1 MGSVQTEIVPTRLF
15 AESSPARSHISEETL
30 MRRITPLVALSLS
43 GVLLLSAC
51 GQDVA
56 ADNPSSGSSG
66 NSSTKSEPAKDGGS
80 ITVRGCTPQ
89 NPLIPANTN
98 ETCGGNVLDAVTAKL
113 VHYNSDTAA
122 PEMDIAKSIETSD
135 NQNFT
140 VKLNPDYKFS
150 DGTVV
155 KASNF
160 VDAWN
165 WDAYGPNAQQNSY
178 FFEPI
183 AGYTDLQCADEACK
197 TKPKTDKMSGL
208 KVVDD
213 TTFTIKTSEKVSN
226 LKVRLGYT
234 AFAPLPDAF
243 LKDPTNAKWKKM
255 PIGAGPFTITSNTAT
270 AITFEKNKN
279 YSGKNKAHVDKVT
292 YKIYND
298 AAPAFNDTVANNLD
312 VTDLIPTDQLTNDQ
326 WKQSLPNRWGIRQ
339 SGITQTITPGTKDA
353 QLKNVDLRKALAM
366 DIDRATITKQI
377 FAGSRAPSDGWV
389 SPVVDGYKKDQCGEW
404 CKYDKTKAKAL
415 YDKAGGYKGTLTIAV
430 NGDGD
435 HKGWSQ
441 AVCNGWKK
449 DLGLNC
455 QLKVTPDF
463 KTLRDQVTKRELSG
477 FFRTGWQMDYPSI
490 ENFLTP
496 LYATG
501 ASSNDGDYSNKQ
513 FDAKLKA
520 AAAATSDE
528 EANKLYQEAEKVLA
542 TDMPVIPLWT
552 SSTPFGWSDK
562 VTNVKLTPFG
572 TIDLSAISVK

>member
-1 MGSVQTEIVPTRLF
+1 
-15 AESSPARSHISEETL
+15 
-30 MRRITPLVALSLS
+30 MRRISPVVALSVA
-43 GVLLLSAC
+43 GVLALSAC

-56 ADNPSSGSSG
+56 APSDTSS
-66 NSSTKSEPAKDGGS
+66 NSSASTSTSSEPAKDGGT
-80 ITVRGCTPQ
+80 ITIRGCTPQ

-122 PEMDIAKSIETSD
+122 PELDIAESIDTTD

-140 VKLNPDYKFS
+140 VKIKSGYKFS
-150 DGTVV
+150 DGTEV

-183 AGYTDLQCADEACK
+183 EGYADLQCSDDTCK
-197 TKPKTDKMSGL
+197 AKPKADKMTGL

-213 TTFTIKTSEKVSN
+213 HTFTIKTTEKVSN

-243 LKDPTNAKWKKM
+243 LKDPKNTKWAKM
-255 PIGAGPFTITSNTAT
+255 PIGAGPFTVTANSAT
-270 AITFEKNKN
+270 QIELTRNKD
-279 YSGKNKAHVDKVT
+279 YSGSYKAHVDKVI

-298 AAPAFNDTVANNLD
+298 AAPAYNDTVANQLD

-326 WKQSLPNRWGIRQ
+326 WKQDLANRWGIRQ
-339 SGITQTITPGTKDA
+339 SGVFQSITPSSKDK
-353 QLKNVDLRKALAM
+353 QLANADLIKALSM

-377 FAGSRAPSDGWV
+377 FAGSRTPADGWV
-389 SPVVDGYKKDQCGEW
+389 SPVVDGYVKNACGDL
-404 CKYDKTKAKAL
+404 CTYDKAKAKEL
-415 YDKAGGYKGTLTIAV
+415 YQKSGGYKGTLTIAV

-435 HKGWSQ
+435 HKAWSQ
-441 AVCNGWKK
+441 AVCNGWKN
-449 DLGLNC
+449 DLGVDC

-463 KTLRDQVTKRELSG
+463 KTLRDQVNKRELTG

-501 ASSNDGDYSNKQ
+501 ASSNDGDYSNKA
-513 FDAKLKA
+513 FDAKLKE
-520 AAAATSDE
+520 AAAATDE
-528 EANKLYQEAEKVLA
+528 KQANTLYGDAEKMLAEKVPA
-542 TDMPVIPLWT
+542 IPLWT
-552 SSTPFGWSDK
+552 VSTPFGWSNK

-572 TIDLSAISVK
+572 TIDLSSISVK